1 LLLGHLGWDWT
12 LKLSQL
18 VPAHSRKLM
27 EYIGWTIPFNMSG
40 QPAMSVPLYWT
51 ASNIPV
57 GTQFVAGTGRTACCC
72 NWRRNWKMPSPGS
85 SAVRLL
91 RVSVPDATSQ
101 HVPPAPWQ
109 SAGSSHPAAPAV
121 QLPGRAVTGAGR
133 VLLAEIAL

>member
-57 GTQFVAGTGRTACCC
+57 GTQFVAGTGQDSLLLQLAAQLE
-72 NWRRNWKMPSPGS
+72 NAQPWFQRRPSS
-85 SAVRLL
+85 TR
-91 RVSVPDATSQ
+91 
-101 HVPPAPWQ
+101 
-109 SAGSSHPAAPAV
+109 
-121 QLPGRAVTGAGR
+121 
-133 VLLAEIAL
+133 